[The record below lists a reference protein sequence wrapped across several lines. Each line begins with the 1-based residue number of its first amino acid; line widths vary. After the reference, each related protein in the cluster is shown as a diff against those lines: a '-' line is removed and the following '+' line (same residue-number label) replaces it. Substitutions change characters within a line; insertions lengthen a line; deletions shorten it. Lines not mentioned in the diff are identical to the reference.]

1 MTDRPTTPPDAPRTT
16 PPDAPPDTGLLS
28 PVRAAAA
35 TEAALT
41 DTAWAQAMLDA
52 EAALA
57 RAQARLGTVPA
68 KAAETITACARAG
81 AVDLPALAVRARG
94 AGNPVVALVEEFT
107 AVVAAEDPAAAEYV
121 HRGSTSQDIL
131 DTGAMLVTARA
142 LRLVRAELDRTAAAL
157 AGLADAHRGTP
168 AVARTL
174 GQHAVPTTFGLKAAG
189 WLVAVVD
196 VRRRLEALLDGG
208 LPVQLGGAAGT
219 LAGYL
224 EYART
229 AGAPAEAG
237 AYAGELIALFAAET
251 GLAEPVLPWH
261 TRRTP
266 IGDTGAVLGHAA
278 AALGKFATD
287 VQTLARTE
295 LAEVAEPAGAGRGV
309 SSAMPQKRNPVL
321 AAMIR
326 SAALQVPSLV
336 LTLTHCAAAAED
348 ERPAGAWHGEW
359 QPLREA
365 LRLVGGAACTAA
377 ELAEGLEVRPARMA
391 ANLRLT
397 GGAVVTERLAAV
409 LAPVLGKADAKRLVG
424 RVAVASAENADP
436 LVDRLLAQAPEL
448 AEEFTAEQLERL
460 LGPAGY
466 TGAAEALIDRA
477 LAYHR
482 MASVRRQPVAD
493 LPKGIEQ

>member
-1 MTDRPTTPPDAPRTT
+1 MDRPSTT
-16 PPDAPPDTGLLS
+16 PDTGLLS
-28 PVRAAAA
+28 PVRAGTA
-35 TEAALT
+35 TEEALT

-57 RAQARLGTVPA
+57 RAQSRLGTVPA
-68 KAAETITACARAG
+68 EAAGTITACARAG
-81 AVDLPALAVRARG
+81 AIDLPALAVRARG

-157 AGLADAHRGTP
+157 ARLADAHRDAP

-196 VRRRLEALLDGG
+196 VRRRVGALLDGG

-224 EYART
+224 EYARPV
-229 AGAPAEAG
+229 PARAADRDGG
-237 AYAGELIALFAAET
+237 AYAGQLIALFAAET

-261 TRRTP
+261 TLRTP
-266 IGDTGAVLGHAA
+266 ICDTGAVLGHAA

-336 LTLTHCAAAAED
+336 LTLNHCAAGAED

-377 ELAEGLEVRPARMA
+377 ELAEGLEVHPVRMA

-397 GGAVVTERLAAV
+397 GGAVVTERLAAA
-409 LAPVLGKADAKRLVG
+409 LAPVLGKAGAKELVG
-424 RVAVASAENADP
+424 RVAVASAESADP

-448 AEEFTAEQLERL
+448 AGEFTAGQLERL
-460 LGPAGY
+460 LDPAAY
-466 TGAAEALIDRA
+466 TGAAEALIERA

-482 MASVRRQPVAD
+482 AGTRTTA
-493 LPKGIEQ
+493 

>member
-1 MTDRPTTPPDAPRTT
+1 MDRPGTT
-16 PPDAPPDTGLLS
+16 PDTGLLS

-57 RAQARLGTVPA
+57 RAQSRLGTVPA
-68 KAAETITACARAG
+68 GAAETITACARAG
-81 AVDLPALAVRARG
+81 AIDLPALAVRARG

-107 AVVAAEDPAAAEYV
+107 AVVAAADPAAAEYV
-121 HRGSTSQDIL
+121 HRGSTSQDVL

-142 LRLVRAELDRTAAAL
+142 LRLVGAELDRTAAAL
-157 AGLADAHRGTP
+157 ARLADAHRNTP

-196 VRRRLEALLDGG
+196 VRRRVGALLDGG

-224 EYART
+224 EYARPV
-229 AGAPAEAG
+229 PARADADWDGG

-261 TRRTP
+261 TLRTP

-377 ELAEGLEVRPARMA
+377 ELAEGLEVHPERMA
-391 ANLRLT
+391 ASLRLT
-397 GGAVVTERLAAV
+397 GGAVVTERLAAA
-409 LAPVLGKADAKRLVG
+409 LAPVLGKADAKGLVS
-424 RVAVASAENADP
+424 RVAVASAGSADP

-460 LGPAGY
+460 LDPAEY
-466 TGAAEALIDRA
+466 TGAAEALIERA

-482 MASVRRQPVAD
+482 GSTRTTA
-493 LPKGIEQ
+493 

>member
-1 MTDRPTTPPDAPRTT
+1 MDRPTTS
-16 PPDAPPDTGLLS
+16 PDTGFLS
-28 PVRAAAA
+28 PVRAGTA

-57 RAQARLGTVPA
+57 RAQSRLGTVPA

-81 AVDLPALAVRARG
+81 AIDLPALAVRARG
-94 AGNPVVALVEEFT
+94 AGNPVVALVEELT
-107 AVVAAEDPAAAEYV
+107 ALVAAEDPAAAEYV

-142 LRLVRAELDRTAAAL
+142 LRLVRTELDRTAGAL
-157 AGLADAHRGTP
+157 AHLADAHRGTP

-196 VRRRLEALLDGG
+196 VRRRVGALLDGG

-224 EYART
+224 EYARPAQDR
-229 AGAPAEAG
+229 AGTGAGTDPGADAG

-261 TRRTP
+261 TLRTP

-336 LTLTHCAAAAED
+336 LTLSHCAAAAED

-397 GGAVVTERLAAV
+397 GGAVVTERLAAA
-409 LAPVLGKADAKRLVG
+409 LAPVLGKAGAKRLVG
-424 RVAVASAENADP
+424 RVAAGGGGGGAPADSAES
-436 LVDRLLAQAPEL
+436 LVGRLLAEAPEL
-448 AEEFTAEQLERL
+448 AEEFTAAQLERL
-460 LGPAGY
+460 LIPAEY
-466 TGAAEALIDRA
+466 TGAAEALIERA

-482 MASVRRQPVAD
+482 GSTA
-493 LPKGIEQ
+493 

>member
-1 MTDRPTTPPDAPRTT
+1 MDRPITTPAT
-16 PPDAPPDTGLLS
+16 PLDTGLLS

-57 RAQARLGTVPA
+57 RAQSRLGTVPA

-81 AVDLPALAVRARG
+81 AFDLPALAVRARG
-94 AGNPVVALVEEFT
+94 AGNPVVALVEELT
-107 AVVAAEDPAAAEYV
+107 ALVAAEDPAAAEYV

-142 LRLVRAELDRTAAAL
+142 LRLVRAELDRTAEAL
-157 AGLADAHRGTP
+157 ARLADAHRGTP

-196 VRRRLEALLDGG
+196 VRRRVGALLDGG

-224 EYART
+224 EYARPT
-229 AGAPAEAG
+229 PARAGADAG
-237 AYAGELIALFAAET
+237 TGADAGPYAGELIALFAAET

-261 TRRTP
+261 TLRTP
-266 IGDTGAVLGHAA
+266 ICDTGAVLGHAA

-397 GGAVVTERLAAV
+397 GGAVVTERLAAA
-409 LAPVLGKADAKRLVG
+409 LAPVLGKAGAKRLVG
-424 RVAVASAENADP
+424 RVAVESADSADSAATPDP
-436 LVDRLLAQAPEL
+436 LVGRLLAQAPEL
-448 AEEFTAEQLERL
+448 AGEFTAAQLERL
-460 LGPAGY
+460 LDPADY
-466 TGAAEALIDRA
+466 TGAAEALIERA

-482 MASVRRQPVAD
+482 GGTA
-493 LPKGIEQ
+493 

>member
-1 MTDRPTTPPDAPRTT
+1 MDRPTTPL
-16 PPDAPPDTGLLS
+16 DTGLLS

-41 DTAWAQAMLDA
+41 DTAWAQAVLDA

-57 RAQARLGTVPA
+57 RAQSRLGTVPA

-81 AVDLPALAVRARG
+81 ALDLPALAVRARG
-94 AGNPVVALVEEFT
+94 AGNPVVALVEELT
-107 AVVAAEDPAAAEYV
+107 ALVAAEDPAAAEYV

-142 LRLVRAELDRTAAAL
+142 LRLVRAELDRTAEAL
-157 AGLADAHRGTP
+157 ARLADAHRATP

-196 VRRRLEALLDGG
+196 VRRRVGALLDGG

-224 EYART
+224 EYARLT
-229 AGAPAEAG
+229 PARAGTGTYAG
-237 AYAGELIALFAAET
+237 TYAGELIALFAAET

-261 TRRTP
+261 TLRTP
-266 IGDTGAVLGHAA
+266 ICDTGAVLGHAA

-377 ELAEGLEVRPARMA
+377 ELAEGLDVRPARMA

-397 GGAVVTERLAAV
+397 GGAVVTERLAAA
-409 LAPVLGKADAKRLVG
+409 LAPVLGKAGAKRLVG
-424 RVAVASAENADP
+424 RVAVESADSAETPDP
-436 LVDRLLAQAPEL
+436 LVERFLAQAPEL
-448 AEEFTAEQLERL
+448 AEEFTAAQLERL
-460 LGPAGY
+460 LDPADY
-466 TGAAEALIDRA
+466 TGAAEALIERA

-482 MASVRRQPVAD
+482 GSTA
-493 LPKGIEQ
+493 